1 MAALLIPADGP
12 GGVCDRTV
20 RLFDGELRADLK
32 LTFVAAGRAPAG
44 AQEGQTVTCR
54 LGFHPVAGYRK
65 DKRALKFLKSRS
77 RMSVVFAE
85 VGKTGIYAPV
95 HATIGTEIG
104 TITMR
109 VRRVEALE

>member
-1 MAALLIPADGP
+1 
-12 GGVCDRTV
+12 
-20 RLFDGELRADLK
+20 
-32 LTFVAAGRAPAG
+32 
-44 AQEGQTVTCR
+44 
-54 LGFHPVAGYRK
+54 
-65 DKRALKFLKSRS
+65 
-77 RMSVVFAE
+77 MSVVFAE